1 MEKLTQE
8 ELNSLSSRARKQY
21 EDKKSFK
28 EDSNSVLSE
37 ITTENPNVEVVVK
50 EEKQFNEAGYTDR
63 FSHQSVEN
71 DNVGIFDVA
80 NPESL
85 QKVNAFVGAIAE
97 QEYVQPDAAMHQ
109 LAMKLGTIGLSY
121 TIPKVEGKN
130 GKSVVEVS
138 QFGGRYGKTS
148 DNTTSGDG
156 DIENG
161 DGISHRKEG
170 GLKLEFNWE
179 KQPNNTYK
187 VFANLV

>member
-1 MEKLTQE
+1 M
-8 ELNSLSSRARKQY
+8 
-21 EDKKSFK
+21 KSFK
-28 EDSNSVLSE
+28 QF
-37 ITTENPNVEVVVK
+37 
-50 EEKQFNEAGYTDR
+50 EEACTDQ
-63 FSHQSVEN
+63 FSHQSAEN
-71 DNVGIFDVA
+71 DNVGIFDIA
-80 NPESL
+80 NPDSL

-97 QEYVQPDAAMHQ
+97 QEYIQPDAAMHQ
-109 LAMKLGTIGLSY
+109 LAMKLGTLGLTY
-121 TIPKVEGKN
+121 TLPKIEGNN

-138 QFGGRYGKTS
+138 QYGGRYGKTS

-179 KQPNNTYK
+179 KQSNNTYK